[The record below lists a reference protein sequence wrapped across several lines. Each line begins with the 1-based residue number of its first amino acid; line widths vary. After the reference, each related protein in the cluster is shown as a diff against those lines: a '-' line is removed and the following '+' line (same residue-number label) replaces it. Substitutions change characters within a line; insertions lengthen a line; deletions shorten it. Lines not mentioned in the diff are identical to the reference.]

1 MSQQPPSTDRTP
13 LVRVVL
19 VDDHPVVRTGLSAV
33 LSAGGD
39 IEVVA
44 EAGSHAE
51 AMTVLTGSG
60 GPLAGAL
67 PDLVVVDLHLG
78 AGPDGAALIRDLRA
92 AGVTTP
98 RLVLTAHDSG
108 DDVLRAVEAGAAGY
122 LLKDAPPTTLR
133 DGVHRAAAGE
143 TVLAPAAAAHLVAG
157 RRTPPP
163 QPEPTATLTTRELEV
178 VRGVSRGLTNRQI
191 ARDLGIGEAT
201 VKTHLVHAFT
211 ALEAVNRTDA
221 VLRAQ
226 ELGLLD

>member
-1 MSQQPPSTDRTP
+1 MSAQATP
-13 LVRVVL
+13 RPTTRVVL
-19 VDDHPVVRTGLSAV
+19 VDDHPVVRAGMSAV
-33 LSAGGD
+33 LAAGGD

-51 AMTVLTGSG
+51 AMTVFTGSG
-60 GPLAGAL
+60 GPLAGAV

-78 AGPDGAALIRDLRA
+78 SGLDGAALIRDLRA
-92 AGVTTP
+92 AGVATP
-98 RLVLTAHDSG
+98 MLVLTAHDSG

-122 LLKDAPPTTLR
+122 LLKDAPPATLR

-157 RRTPPP
+157 RRTPA
-163 QPEPTATLTTRELEV
+163 PEPAAAATLTARELEV
-178 VRGVSRGLTNRQI
+178 LRGVARGLTNRQV
-191 ARDLGIGEAT
+191 ARELGIGEAT

-211 ALEAVNRTDA
+211 ALGAVNRTDA